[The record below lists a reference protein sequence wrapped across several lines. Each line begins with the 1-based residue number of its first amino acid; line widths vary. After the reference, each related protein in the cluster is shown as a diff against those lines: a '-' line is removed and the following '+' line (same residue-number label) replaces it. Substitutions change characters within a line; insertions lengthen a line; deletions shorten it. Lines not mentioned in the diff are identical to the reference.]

1 MQYDDFLSLVKQRR
15 TIRRFMPD
23 PVPDEFVDKIIEAAR
38 WAPSGMNQQPWEF
51 VVVKKPELK
60 NQIADL
66 CRDSLTRSMKM
77 EVGRE
82 EWQGKMNFGPP
93 PANLKGGD
101 FSVAPVYIVLFG
113 DPRSKAGLPMSVRCE
128 AAHLQSTFTS
138 GLACCFLYMQLAATT
153 LGLNSQWFTSVQTSY
168 VHCLIKNILGIPQ
181 ELEIYD
187 MLVIGYP
194 PEGSQI
200 GPKAMRDKAEMV
212 HYDRCGAQSFRD
224 DEQVKAQIRKWR
236 GL

>member
-138 GLACCFLYMQLAATT
+138 GLACCFLYMQ
-153 LGLNSQWFTSVQTSY
+153 FTVVYLSS
-168 VHCLIKNILGIPQ
+168 NILCSLPDQKYSGHPPGTGNLRYAGHRLPAGRFADRPQ
-181 ELEIYD
+181 SNA
-187 MLVIGYP
+187 GQ
-194 PEGSQI
+194 G
-200 GPKAMRDKAEMV
+200 
-212 HYDRCGAQSFRD
+212 
-224 DEQVKAQIRKWR
+224 
-236 GL
+236 